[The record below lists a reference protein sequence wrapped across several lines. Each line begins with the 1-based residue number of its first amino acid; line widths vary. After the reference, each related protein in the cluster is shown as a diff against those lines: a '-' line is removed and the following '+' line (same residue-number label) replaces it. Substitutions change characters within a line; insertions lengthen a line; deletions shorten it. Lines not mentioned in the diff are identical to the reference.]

1 MSRRLAFLGGAAAI
15 IVVAAGLGYQVGSG
29 LRGGGPD
36 RPNAWTAGLNPP
48 PVWLEIQ
55 APDVEFRDVE
65 GGVARLTD
73 YAGQIVLLTF
83 WGTWCPPCRTEIPHL
98 IEVQEVLAELGGTI
112 VGPAVDSGSREDV
125 LSFAREYG
133 INYPLWLSD
142 YETAV
147 GRFGA
152 AGYPFTLL
160 IDREG
165 IIRKHYL
172 GPQTART
179 LLRDI
184 GALVLRGSETADRI
198 EGEVLSPSS

>member
-1 MSRRLAFLGGAAAI
+1 MSRRSRLVVGAV
-15 IVVAAGLGYQVGSG
+15 IVGIVSLWLGYRVGSD
-29 LRGGGPD
+29 LPRVTSGGTADRTDGPE
-36 RPNAWTAGLNPP
+36 AP
-48 PVWLEIQ
+48 PVWLQIP
-55 APDVEFRDVE
+55 APDVEFQRAE
-65 GGVARLTD
+65 GGTARLAD
-73 YAGQIVLLTF
+73 YGGQIVLLNF
-83 WGTWCPPCRTEIPHL
+83 WGTWCPPCLVEIPHL
-98 IEVQEVLAELGGTI
+98 IAVQDALADLGGTVI
-112 VGPAVDSGSREDV
+112 GPAVGSGSGEDV
-125 LSFAREYG
+125 LRFGSERD

-165 IIRKHYL
+165 VIRKQYL

-184 GALVLRGSETADRI
+184 GALAVRE
-198 EGEVLSPSS
+198 